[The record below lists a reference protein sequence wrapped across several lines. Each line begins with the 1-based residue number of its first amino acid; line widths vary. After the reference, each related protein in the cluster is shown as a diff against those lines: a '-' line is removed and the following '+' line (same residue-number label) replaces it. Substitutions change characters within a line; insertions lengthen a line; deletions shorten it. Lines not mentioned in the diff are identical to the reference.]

1 MHRPAEY
8 MRGIAFR
15 AYGSVIGTVTV
26 IKHHPVDRNA
36 VDIDI
41 HIDAPPSVRPDSNRL
56 RLLGRQKC

>member
-8 MRGIAFR
+8 MRDIAFR
-15 AYGSVIGTVTV
+15 AYDSVIGTVTM

-41 HIDAPPSVRPDSNRL
+41 GAPPSVRPDSNRL
-56 RLLGRQKC
+56 PLLGRQKC

>member
-8 MRGIAFR
+8 MRDIAFR
-15 AYGSVIGTVTV
+15 AYDSVIGTVTM
-26 IKHHPVDRNA
+26 IKHHPVDRSA

-41 HIDAPPSVRPDSNRL
+41 DIDAPQSVRPDSNRL

>member
-8 MRGIAFR
+8 MRDIAFR
-15 AYGSVIGTVTV
+15 AYGSVIGTVTM

-41 HIDAPPSVRPDSNRL
+41 DEPPSVRPDSNRL

>member
-8 MRGIAFR
+8 MQDIAFR
-15 AYGSVIGTVTV
+15 AYDSVIGTVTM

-36 VDIDI
+36 VNIDI
-41 HIDAPPSVRPDSNRL
+41 GAPPSVRPDSNRL